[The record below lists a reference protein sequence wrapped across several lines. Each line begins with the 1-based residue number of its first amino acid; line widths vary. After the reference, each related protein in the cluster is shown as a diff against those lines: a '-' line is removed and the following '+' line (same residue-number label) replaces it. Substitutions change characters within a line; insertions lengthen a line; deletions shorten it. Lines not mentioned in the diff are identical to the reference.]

1 MYIPTDSL
9 STATGFP
16 TLVPRSDP
24 SCAVCIWFA
33 SLDSPIVGMLEIVR
47 LLGCDPV
54 LPTPLLQ
61 LSPLSLSLSLAVED
75 RSLMLAA
82 LFIDRGATA
91 PSETNDA
98 GADKKSFLEAPGP
111 KDW

>member
-9 STATGFP
+9 STATGVP